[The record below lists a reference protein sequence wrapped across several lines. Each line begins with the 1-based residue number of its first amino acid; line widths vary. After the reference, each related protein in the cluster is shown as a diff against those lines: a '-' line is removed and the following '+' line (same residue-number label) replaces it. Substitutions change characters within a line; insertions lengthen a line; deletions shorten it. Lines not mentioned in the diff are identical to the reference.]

1 MTMAADRFD
10 EIADALEGEGKPR
23 LDEETRQFV
32 REWVAKAVAEPV
44 PPDRARRLA
53 RLWNGPTR

>member
-1 MTMAADRFD
+1 MTMAADRID
-10 EIADALEGEGKPR
+10 EIAEALADDGAPP
-23 LDEETRQFV
+23 LDEQTRQHI